1 MAWEMG
7 TRNELIFLIF
17 HSVTISLPPAKINY
31 EYKFEFLYY
40 SNKMKMK
47 KLRFDAT
54 LFYSFLFPWSLV
66 PNLLMIEAIIK
77 KKNLK
82 SFLAEKLHRFVKD

>member
-1 MAWEMG
+1 
-7 TRNELIFLIF
+7 
-17 HSVTISLPPAKINY
+17 
-31 EYKFEFLYY
+31 
-40 SNKMKMK
+40 MKMK